1 MWLLN
6 SESPGVL
13 GFNSI
18 RKINMKSENI
28 TVLTAYELFK
38 GMKRKT
44 LRDLEQIYVQWTI
57 F

>member
-28 TVLTAYELFK
+28 TVLTAYEL
-38 GMKRKT
+38 
-44 LRDLEQIYVQWTI
+44 LRDLEQIYVQCII